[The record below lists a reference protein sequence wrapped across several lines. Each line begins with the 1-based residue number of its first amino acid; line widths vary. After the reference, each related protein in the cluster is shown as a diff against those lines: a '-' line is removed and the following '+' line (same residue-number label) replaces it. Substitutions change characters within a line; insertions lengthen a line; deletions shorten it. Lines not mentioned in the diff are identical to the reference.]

1 MSLQYARM
9 CVCAQQL
16 RTQDSANSY
25 AANLYDAVILF
36 ALAAGEHLDELSN
49 GALIVAAMRNVSFDG
64 MTGRVQIDQS
74 GDLKESLRAMNYVL
88 EGDGTMHGKQIG
100 VYSALDR
107 QYSAVQHD
115 VIWPGGSDV
124 VPFAWLSCQVGAY
137 LVQQSRCTPCPPG
150 SASVGGTVTACVQC
164 SAGMRSAAASFGPAC
179 RLSRML
185 DPPWGA
191 ASFFL

>member
-1 MSLQYARM
+1 MK
-9 CVCAQQL
+9 
-16 RTQDSANSY
+16 
-25 AANLYDAVILF
+25 
-36 ALAAGEHLDELSN
+36 
-49 GALIVAAMRNVSFDG
+49 NVSFDG

-74 GDLKESLRAMNYVL
+74 GDMKESLRAMNYVL
-88 EGDGTMHGKQIG
+88 EGDRTMHGKQIG

-115 VIWPGGSDV
+115 VIWPGGCDV

-137 LVQQSRCTPCPPG
+137 LVQQSRCTPCLPG
-150 SASVGGTVTACVQC
+150 SASVGGTVTACMQC

-185 DPPWGA
+185 DPNRGVLLLCDQVTSSLPRRSSA
-191 ASFFL
+191 ASAATASATSTKKAQHRQCAKPALRTRANGLTSSRV

>member
-1 MSLQYARM
+1 MQH
-9 CVCAQQL
+9 L

-88 EGDGTMHGKQIG
+88 EGDGTMHGKQMG
-100 VYSALDR
+100 VYSTLDR